1 MKITLTDKELL
12 QTIVEE
18 NDAEIE
24 NDTDRLLAEIQAA
37 RGQMDHI
44 SYFAFTATPKK
55 QTLALFVHNGEA
67 FDIYSMRQAIDEG
80 FILDVLENYTTF
92 KAMFEIV
99 GKQMENENDEEYDK
113 KKAMKLLMQH
123 VNDLHILSHIKPI

>member
-44 SYFAFTATPKK
+44 SILPLLLRRKT
-55 QTLALFVHNGEA
+55 
-67 FDIYSMRQAIDEG
+67 DIGSIWTQWRGI
-80 FILDVLENYTTF
+80 
-92 KAMFEIV
+92 
-99 GKQMENENDEEYDK
+99 
-113 KKAMKLLMQH
+113 
-123 VNDLHILSHIKPI
+123 

>member
-44 SYFAFTATPKK
+44 SYFAFTATRKNRHW
-55 QTLALFVHNGEA
+55 L
-67 FDIYSMRQAIDEG
+67 Y
-80 FILDVLENYTTF
+80 LDT
-92 KAMFEIV
+92 
-99 GKQMENENDEEYDK
+99 MERHLIFTQCVR
-113 KKAMKLLMQH
+113 LLMKGLYWMFWRTTPPS
-123 VNDLHILSHIKPI
+123 NLCSRL